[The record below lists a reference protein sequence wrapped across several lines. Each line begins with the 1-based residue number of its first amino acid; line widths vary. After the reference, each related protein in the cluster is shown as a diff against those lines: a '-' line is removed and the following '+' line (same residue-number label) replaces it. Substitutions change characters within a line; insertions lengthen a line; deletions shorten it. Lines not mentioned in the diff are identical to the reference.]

1 MSLFLAY
8 IYIKYI
14 QIKILP
20 FCLHKNFICNKPLQI
35 IKNTTIALFLK
46 ELRKNCLQKN
56 CLVIIIC
63 TRSHPRSFFFFI
75 FIKSSEMSKDTQYAI
90 ITTFK
95 QWYCLSD
102 WFKYYVENIKLRLKI
117 LLYRL
122 TKPSKQEKY
131 KMLLCTLEG
140 KDRRYE
146 TVNGKEVPIVGHRQ
160 LELSL
165 LRGFDAL
172 SVRYGFDCLA
182 DNMIVLWA
190 NKIDLCVLN
199 RLKKQ
204 KKIKKVVTVL
214 IGMPSSGKSTAG
226 VLLAKRI
233 GYGFIDTDLIIQG
246 EQGALLSQIIEKEG
260 AEGFLAI
267 EERVNAGIAAMRCV
281 IATGG
286 SVCYLPRAMEHLKT
300 LGRVVYLKLSME
312 EVARRIPS
320 LVKRGVVMR
329 GNVETL
335 EELYAERVPL
345 YEQYADVTV
354 CCDGQTIDETVAAIA
369 AATGF
374 EL

>member
-1 MSLFLAY
+1 MKKTTFFVPVL
-8 IYIKYI
+8 
-14 QIKILP
+14 KIFP
-20 FCLHKNFICNKPLQI
+20 IVI
-35 IKNTTIALFLK
+35 
-46 ELRKNCLQKN
+46 EKNCSECIGSRRAAL
-56 CLVIIIC
+56 
-63 TRSHPRSFFFFI
+63 TFFFGY
-75 FIKSSEMSKDTQYAI
+75 DI
-90 ITTFK
+90 I
-95 QWYCLSD
+95 
-102 WFKYYVENIKLRLKI
+102 
-117 LLYRL
+117 
-122 TKPSKQEKY
+122 
-131 KMLLCTLEG
+131 
-140 KDRRYE
+140 
-146 TVNGKEVPIVGHRQ
+146 VNM
-160 LELSL
+160 
-165 LRGFDAL
+165 
-172 SVRYGFDCLA
+172 
-182 DNMIVLWA
+182 DNL
-190 NKIDLCVLN
+190 
-199 RLKKQ
+199 
-204 KKIKKVVTVL
+204 VL

>member
-1 MSLFLAY
+1 M
-8 IYIKYI
+8 
-14 QIKILP
+14 
-20 FCLHKNFICNKPLQI
+20 
-35 IKNTTIALFLK
+35 
-46 ELRKNCLQKN
+46 
-56 CLVIIIC
+56 
-63 TRSHPRSFFFFI
+63 
-75 FIKSSEMSKDTQYAI
+75 
-90 ITTFK
+90 
-95 QWYCLSD
+95 
-102 WFKYYVENIKLRLKI
+102 
-117 LLYRL
+117 
-122 TKPSKQEKY
+122 
-131 KMLLCTLEG
+131 
-140 KDRRYE
+140 
-146 TVNGKEVPIVGHRQ
+146 
-160 LELSL
+160 
-165 LRGFDAL
+165 
-172 SVRYGFDCLA
+172 
-182 DNMIVLWA
+182 DNL
-190 NKIDLCVLN
+190 
-199 RLKKQ
+199 
-204 KKIKKVVTVL
+204 VL

-286 SVCYLPRAMEHLKT
+286 SVCYLPRAMGHLKT
-300 LGRVVYLKLSME
+300 LGRVVYLKLSMG

>member
-1 MSLFLAY
+1 
-8 IYIKYI
+8 
-14 QIKILP
+14 
-20 FCLHKNFICNKPLQI
+20 
-35 IKNTTIALFLK
+35 
-46 ELRKNCLQKN
+46 
-56 CLVIIIC
+56 
-63 TRSHPRSFFFFI
+63 
-75 FIKSSEMSKDTQYAI
+75 MSKDTQYAI

-165 LRGFDAL
+165 LRGFDTL

-204 KKIKKVVTVL
+204 KKIKKVVTVPTACQYDYKDL
-214 IGMPSSGKSTAG
+214 MRNFPCYECIDYSLVASDRVLEQNKTYVDAKYHSKIKTWASGVELAAKDRNEKINNACICYFKKVPVDTELVNYIKNLG
-226 VLLAKRI
+226 IKCYVLEYTKYDFDYWLNLLKK
-233 GYGFIDTDLIIQG
+233 TDFVIFCQECKETQG
-246 EQGALLSQIIEKEG
+246 
-260 AEGFLAI
+260 LAI
-267 EERVNAGIAAMRCV
+267 AEAWAHNRPTLLQKDCCPYLTAQ
-281 IATGG
+281 TG
-286 SVCYLPRAMEHLKT
+286 LFWDNFEALKACIVEYSKNPQVF
-300 LGRVVYLKLSME
+300 LGRFSPYDWVEENMSDVVSAKN
-312 EVARRIPS
+312 
-320 LVKRGVVMR
+320 LVKIFS
-329 GNVETL
+329 E
-335 EELYAERVPL
+335 
-345 YEQYADVTV
+345 
-354 CCDGQTIDETVAAIA
+354 
-369 AATGF
+369 
-374 EL
+374 